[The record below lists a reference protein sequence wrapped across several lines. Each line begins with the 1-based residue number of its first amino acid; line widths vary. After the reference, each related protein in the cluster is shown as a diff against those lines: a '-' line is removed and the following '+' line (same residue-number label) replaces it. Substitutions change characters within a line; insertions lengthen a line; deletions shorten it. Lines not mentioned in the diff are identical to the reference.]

1 MAGNIPDFLTQN
13 IEQLVERQKE
23 TERRQTLQIRIA
35 DAITRFT
42 GSLAFVWLHVAWIG
56 GWIVSNLGL
65 IPGFAPF
72 DPFPFALL
80 TMIGSLEAIF
90 LSTFV
95 LISQNRMQA
104 AADRRAELDLHIS
117 LLAERESSTILL
129 KLARIEDRLGI
140 EVPSEEHEA
149 TKSLVKV
156 TDPTEIAE
164 EIDRVLD
171 GPDNSDDRAA

>member
-1 MAGNIPDFLTQN
+1 MSRNIPDFLTEN
-13 IEQLVERQKE
+13 IQQLVDRQKE
-23 TERRQTLQIRIA
+23 TDRRRTFQIRVA

-56 GWIVSNLGL
+56 GWVVVNLGL
-65 IPGFAPF
+65 VPGLTPF

-80 TMIGSLEAIF
+80 TMVGSLEAIF

-117 LLAERESSTILL
+117 LLAEREASTILL
-129 KLARIEDRLGI
+129 KLARIEERLGI
-140 EVPSEEHEA
+140 AVTPEEHQVTEA
-149 TKSLVKV
+149 LVKV
-156 TDPTEIAE
+156 TDPAEIAE
-164 EIDRVLD
+164 EIERVLD
-171 GPDNSDDRAA
+171 SAEDPDGRAA